1 METLRAATHHR
12 DRRDVV
18 RLLDCSWFG
27 LEGALHIHQHQSSS
41 DPTVMEC
48 SSSQTAAAGA
58 LQRDSRSPIKQR
70 RTTPVPNLGG
80 HAPAGVSA
88 AGWEE
93 SARNSPADQGAAM
106 GAKNSSSS
114 PNTPLSD
121 RLLSHSEASGSSIAC
136 RPPAKQPSPSQR
148 GTHREQVLLHGK
160 GVRGTSLASSPS
172 GSLSDASITLC
183 LPGMHDSPPVHGG
196 VPSTH
201 LLAAARSG
209 ATTPAFR
216 SPLRTHSEEVYSSG
230 DGIVMLEPPHHLPR
244 PSALTSA
251 FAAAARQPSHEPRRR
266 PQSLLSMQLRNSG
279 RAMAQ
284 TKSAC
289 DSHGRSGPR
298 GLPPRVPGR
307 PAFWLSASAGA
318 RPPLLASADSDERPS
333 PRADAS
339 ARRLPS
345 ASAAAVARPARRSMA
360 ASAPVPG
367 RAALAT
373 QLLAGSPADDD
384 GSSASLVRS
393 LSDTVPSSTPCS
405 PAPPPQCAR
414 RSHQQEH
421 RAVHRWLESLPGRA
435 ATSGSPDAPAPF
447 ATISQ
452 LLDRPRAR
460 GAAASEPS
468 VTVEI
473 DVGVEDGSCHVVC
486 AGCSP
491 LGRHARQPPATRP
504 RLLQLLRTR
513 TCPEP
518 LPQVG
523 SPGKANG
530 TSAAALG
537 SWAERIFVHQPH
549 DGPWNP

>member
-1 METLRAATHHR
+1 MEDLRAASHYQ

-18 RLLDCSWFG
+18 GLLDCSWFG
-27 LEGALHIHQHQSSS
+27 LEEGSLQIHQHQSSS
-41 DPTVMEC
+41 GPTAINC
-48 SSSQTAAAGA
+48 SSNQAAAGGD
-58 LQRDSRSPIKQR
+58 LQQDSRRSSRQR
-70 RTTPVPNLGG
+70 RTNPVPNKGS
-80 HAPAGVSA
+80 HAPAGLSA
-88 AGWEE
+88 SGWDE

-106 GAKNSSSS
+106 DAKNSSSS

-136 RPPAKQPSPSQR
+136 PPPAKQPSPNQG
-148 GTHREQVLLHGK
+148 GTNPAQVLLQRK
-160 GVRGTSLASSPS
+160 AKEVRGTSPGSSAS

-196 VPSTH
+196 VPSTKI
-201 LLAAARSG
+201 LAAARSG
-209 ATTPAFR
+209 ATTSAFR
-216 SPLRTHSEEVYSSG
+216 SPLRTHSEEVY
-230 DGIVMLEPPHHLPR
+230 PHGVGVAMRR

-251 FAAAARQPSHEPRRR
+251 FAAAPAQPLQEPRRR
-266 PQSLLSMQLRNSG
+266 PKSLLSMQLRNSS
-279 RAMAQ
+279 RESSQ
-284 TKSAC
+284 TKSPC
-289 DSHGRSGPR
+289 DSNGRSALR

-318 RPPLLASADSDERPS
+318 HPPLLASAEDERPS
-333 PRADAS
+333 PRAAAPARWLPRDPPAAAART
-339 ARRLPS
+339 ARRP
-345 ASAAAVARPARRSMA
+345 MA

-367 RAALAT
+367 CVGSFAA
-373 QLLAGSPADDD
+373 QLLAGSPADD
-384 GSSASLVRS
+384 SSATSLVRS

-405 PAPPPQCAR
+405 PAPPPQCTR
-414 RSHQQEH
+414 RSHHQEH

-435 ATSGSPDAPAPF
+435 ATSSSLGTVGPSA
-447 ATISQ
+447 ATSA

-460 GAAASEPS
+460 GGAASEPG

-473 DVGVEDGSCHVVC
+473 DVGVEDGYCHVVC

-491 LGRHARQPPATRP
+491 LGRHARHPPATRP
-504 RLLQLLRTR
+504 RLLHLQRAR
-513 TCPEP
+513 TCPDP

-530 TSAAALG
+530 ASAAALG

-549 DGPWNP
+549 KDL